1 MDGLTATLAQEF
13 GPWTLLQLAEALG
26 FILAGFILRAIVNSV
41 VAHRLVALAEK
52 TETKADDIAS
62 KALVSPLGLILPV
75 VGIYLAVRTLLSVH
89 PEWLATSDKVFMVV
103 TILVITWTAFKM
115 VDAATLLMKELAQK
129 TDSRLDD
136 HIVPLVRKALKTF
149 MGLLAFILIAQNL
162 GYSVSGLLA
171 GLGMTRLA
179 RYGGGEILRRLR
191 LDLAVILAFYLP
203 LPVILDLRILRIF
216 RLLSILRI
224 THYSRPLQI
233 LVAVLKHEWR
243 TLLALLTLLVS
254 LLLITA
260 WLMYMV
266 EREAQPDAFGS
277 IPQALWWGMATLTT
291 VGYGDVVPLTTEGKF
306 LGFLIMFIGIG
317 MFAVPTGILVATFI
331 QEVKRKDFV
340 ATWNMVA
347 HVPFFSGLTA
357 QEIAGISDLLKLR
370 TSVPGEVIF
379 EKGDEGDAMYFIVSG
394 EAEMSFESLSKVFR
408 GGDFFG

>member
-1 MDGLTATLAQEF
+1 MARPLM
-13 GPWTLLQLAEALG
+13 
-26 FILAGFILRAIVNSV
+26 
-41 VAHRLVALAEK
+41 LV
-52 TETKADDIAS
+52 
-62 KALVSPLGLILPV
+62 
-75 VGIYLAVRTLLSVH
+75 
-89 PEWLATSDKVFMVV
+89 
-103 TILVITWTAFKM
+103 
-115 VDAATLLMKELAQK
+115 
-129 TDSRLDD
+129 
-136 HIVPLVRKALKTF
+136 
-149 MGLLAFILIAQNL
+149 
-162 GYSVSGLLA
+162 
-171 GLGMTRLA
+171 
-179 RYGGGEILRRLR
+179 
-191 LDLAVILAFYLP
+191 DLAVILAFYLP
-203 LPVILDLRILRIF
+203 LPVIIDLRILRIF

-370 TSVPGEVIF
+370 TSIPGEVIF

-394 EAEMSFESLSKVFR
+394 EVEMSFKSISKAFR
-408 GGDFFG
+408 GGDFFGEMALLYKRPRDATATAKTFMELLQLEARDFDAFLETHRKLRDRITRVAEERRANDAAKAIETESDQVS